1 MDKRISIFN
10 LLKNEE
16 KLTKVL
22 IYVAQEVVDDPY
34 ERTKT
39 LTYQQPVAIDA
50 LVRDVSPEAL
60 VWKYFGQIPMGS
72 KEIICEKRHLNTLKA
87 ADRIKIENSYYKTRK
102 DDSKG
107 FNIIER
113 NDYIIC
119 VIELK
124 TVNI

>member
-22 IYVAQEVVDDPY
+22 VYIAQEVENDPY
-34 ERTKT
+34 EHTKS
-39 LTYQQPVAIDA
+39 LNYQQPVAIDA

-72 KEIICEKRHLNTLKA
+72 KELILEKRHINTLKA
-87 ADRIKIENSYYKTRK
+87 ADRIKIGDNYYKTRK
-102 DDSKG
+102 DDSRG
-107 FNIIER
+107 FSIIER
-113 NDYIIC
+113 NDYLIC
-119 VIELK
+119 VVELK
-124 TVNI
+124 TINT